1 LLLLNRGFYHFISTL
16 GINIIE
22 QKINFIT
29 RLKKGT
35 ALEVEQAF
43 TDGYALRDKKKR
55 LGSGTKTTR
64 FITLRLIEVRSGK
77 TWHSYLTSLLDQK
90 VLPQKCRCRP
100 LWATL
105 AN

>member
-1 LLLLNRGFYHFISTL
+1 MLLLDRGFYHFHFGHQL
-16 GINIIE
+16 IE

-35 ALEVEQAF
+35 ALQVEQVF
-43 TDGYALRDKKKR
+43 TDGYALRDKKER

-64 FITLRLIEVRSGK
+64 FITLRLIEARSGK
-77 TWHSYLTSLLDQK
+77 TWHSYLTSVLDPK